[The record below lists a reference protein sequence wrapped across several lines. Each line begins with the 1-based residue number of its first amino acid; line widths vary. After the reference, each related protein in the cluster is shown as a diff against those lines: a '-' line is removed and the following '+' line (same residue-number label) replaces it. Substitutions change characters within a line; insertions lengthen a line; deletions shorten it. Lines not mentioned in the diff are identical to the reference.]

1 MVKYK
6 PDKPRKMFS
15 YRGGFRGSH
24 EDEPDDQDNSSQYWM
39 DPERAANARRNR
51 IFLPRVHSEKHVAR
65 HHKTHEQRAARD
77 DDDDRGERAGRDD
90 DNGGEREERRA
101 SAKQVMSQ
109 GFLDYV
115 EQSWPEMNDLLET
128 GGRFYEQERGGTHFA
143 ESADRIR
150 QAYEHLTGITF
161 KFLSTY
167 VSNTDTEASS
177 GFAAALMRH
186 LRIRIGQSYLT
197 PGTLLDEEEAEK
209 GHRRQHG
216 PVRGVVK
223 QCANS
228 NTKNKFVQTQEGL
241 KTMAR
246 ENLERMGYKACAR
259 FTEKSPGSSRARY
272 HVSISE

>member
-1 MVKYK
+1 
-6 PDKPRKMFS
+6 MFS

-24 EDEPDDQDNSSQYWM
+24 EDEPDGQDNSSQYWM

-77 DDDDRGERAGRDD
+77 DDDDGGERAARDD

-101 SAKQVMSQ
+101 SAKRVMSE
-109 GFLDYV
+109 GFLESV
-115 EQSWPEMNDLLET
+115 ERDWPDMERLLEI
-128 GGRFYEQERGGTHFA
+128 GGRFYEQERRGTHLE

-150 QAYEHLTGITF
+150 QAYEHLMGITF
-161 KFLSTY
+161 KFLGTY
-167 VSNTDTEASS
+167 LSNTDTEASS

-209 GHRRQHG
+209 AHRRQNG
-216 PVRGVVK
+216 PVRGVVE

-228 NTKNKFVQTQEGL
+228 NPKQKFVQTPEGL